1 MIDATDIKVYLL
13 NITTLIITYSD
24 LMDWLKLVAIC
35 LSIGYPIYKWHL
47 MHKNSKKQ

>member
-24 LMDWLKLVAIC
+24 LMDWLKFVAIC
-35 LSIGYPIYKWHL
+35 LSIGYTIHKWYL
-47 MHKNSKKQ
+47 MHNNSKK